1 MCPAL
6 LTLRFVSSIIWE
18 IILWKG
24 ADVSLRFLKSFVVTL
39 LLAVLCSTALAEIV
53 PTLPVDL
60 TGGKPVNRAN
70 YVSATEYEDPTL
82 HVVIETGRKDN
93 CDYWVARVTIGHA
106 SQLRTAAAG
115 SFEVEYSMKGQY
127 IAKRQNAVLAIDG
140 DYFSYYPYGIVLR
153 QGVLYRDKLRK
164 ERDVLAIDEDGDFHI
179 FLVPDKGEVPA
190 VYNGKKIINA
200 FHFGPAL
207 VIDGEVGTLEAS
219 YWLAPEL
226 KRQRMCIAQTGP
238 LEYMALCCAGP
249 QRGSEGMDLLQ
260 FAQLAQELGA
270 VQAYNLDGGDSTIMI
285 FNNEKVN
292 DKENQNTRAISDII
306 SFASAWDGK

>member
-1 MCPAL
+1 MAL
-6 LTLRFVSSIIWE
+6 T
-18 IILWKG
+18 
-24 ADVSLRFLKSFVVTL
+24 
-39 LLAVLCSTALAEIV
+39 AVYAEEV

-60 TGGKPVNRAN
+60 SPGLPVNKAN
-70 YVSATEYEDPTL
+70 YISDTEYRDPTL

-93 CDYWVARVTIGHA
+93 CDYWLARVKIGHA
-106 SQLRTAAAG
+106 SQLRTAAAAT
-115 SFEVEYSMKGQY
+115 FDVEYAIKGQY

-179 FLVPDKGEVPA
+179 FLVPDKGEVPD
-190 VYNGKKIINA
+190 VYMGKKLINA

-207 VIDGEVGTLEAS
+207 VVDGEIGTLDAS

-260 FAQLAQELGA
+260 FAQLAKELGA
-270 VQAYNLDGGDSTIMI
+270 VTAYNLDGGDSTMLI

-292 DKENQNTRAISDII
+292 DKENQNTRPISDIVY
-306 SFASAWDGK
+306 FASAWDGK

>member
-1 MCPAL
+1 MRFTKAAFAL
-6 LTLRFVSSIIWE
+6 LLLIIMA
-18 IILWKG
+18 L
-24 ADVSLRFLKSFVVTL
+24 T
-39 LLAVLCSTALAEIV
+39 AVYAEEV

-60 TGGKPVNRAN
+60 SPGLPVNKAN
-70 YVSATEYEDPTL
+70 YISDTEYRDPTL

-93 CDYWVARVTIGHA
+93 CDYWLARVKIGHA
-106 SQLRTAAAG
+106 SQLRTAAAAT
-115 SFEVEYSMKGQY
+115 FDVEYAIKGQY

-179 FLVPDKGEVPA
+179 FLVPDKGEVPD
-190 VYNGKKIINA
+190 VYMGKKLINA

-207 VIDGEVGTLEAS
+207 VVDGEIGTLDAS

-260 FAQLAQELGA
+260 FAQLAKELGA
-270 VQAYNLDGGDSTIMI
+270 VTAYNLDGGDSTMLI

-292 DKENQNTRAISDII
+292 DKENQNTRPISDIVY
-306 SFASAWDGK
+306 FASAWDGK

>member
-1 MCPAL
+1 MI
-6 LTLRFVSSIIWE
+6 RII
-18 IILWKG
+18 IPQKG
-24 ADVSLRFLKSFVVTL
+24 ADVFLRFLKVFVVML
-39 LLAVLCSTALAEIV
+39 LMLVLGVTAVAETV
-53 PTLPVDL
+53 PTLPIDF
-60 TGGKPVNRAN
+60 TGGKPVNQDN
-70 YVSATEYEDPTL
+70 YISATEYEDPTL

-93 CDYWVARVTIGHA
+93 CDYWVARVKIGHA

-115 SFEVEYSMKGQY
+115 GFENEHSMKGQY
-127 IAKRQNAVLAIDG
+127 MAKRQNAVLAIDG

-164 ERDVLAIDEDGDFHI
+164 ERDVLAIDEAGDFHL

-190 VYNGKKIINA
+190 VYNGKQIINA
-200 FHFGPAL
+200 FHFGPAM
-207 VIDGEVGTLEAS
+207 VINGEVGTLDAS

-260 FAQLAQELGA
+260 FAQLAKELGA
-270 VQAYNLDGGDSTIMI
+270 VQAYNLDGGDSTIMV

-292 DKENQNTRAISDII
+292 DKENQNSRAISDII
-306 SFASAWDGK
+306 YFASAWDGK

>member
-1 MCPAL
+1 MLLVMLCVPA
-6 LTLRFVSSIIWE
+6 
-18 IILWKG
+18 G
-24 ADVSLRFLKSFVVTL
+24 
-39 LLAVLCSTALAEIV
+39 LAEEV

-60 TGGKPVNRAN
+60 TPGKAVSQSN
-70 YVSATEYEDPTL
+70 YISETEYQDPTL
-82 HVVIETGRKDN
+82 HVVIESGRKDN
-93 CDYWVARVTIGHA
+93 CDYWLARITIGHA
-106 SQLRTAAAG
+106 SQLRTAAAAT
-115 SFEVEYSMKGQY
+115 FEVEYALKGQY

-153 QGVLYRDKLRK
+153 QGVLYRDKLRQ

-190 VYNGKKIINA
+190 VYQGKKIINA

-207 VIDGEVGTLEAS
+207 VIDGEVGTLDAS

-249 QRGSEGMDLLQ
+249 QRGSEGMDLMQ
-260 FAQLAQELGA
+260 FAQLAKELGA
-270 VQAYNLDGGDSTIMI
+270 ENAYNLDGGDSTMLI

-292 DKENQNTRAISDII
+292 DKENQNTRPISDII
-306 SFASAWDGK
+306 YFASAWDGE